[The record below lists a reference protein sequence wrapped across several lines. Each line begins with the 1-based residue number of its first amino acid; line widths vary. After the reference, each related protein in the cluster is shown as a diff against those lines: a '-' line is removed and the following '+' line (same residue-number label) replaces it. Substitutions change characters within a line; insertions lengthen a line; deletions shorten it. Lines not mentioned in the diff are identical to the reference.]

1 MALASC
7 FPTLLKRPTCR
18 PFYASVLCVQSTAA
32 ALTLQN
38 VSICLFVFICSPL
51 VSNLSLLQV
60 FLTNTFPTFFS
71 SFSSLHQILAFTFF
85 YLFLRP
91 TPSNTILALFSVTLS
106 IHPKFLEIYGPFF
119 LFKGGSCCW
128 MPTVLEECS
137 GTTTPSHESSSP
149 LFSPH
154 NFRQTPGL
162 LLQMLTTVCSK
173 HEAVWPDE
181 LNDWDKDVS
190 GMKKYK

>member
-1 MALASC
+1 MPPFCAFNLLLQHWLRRTSPSVYSSSSAL
-7 FPTLLKRPTCR
+7 LL
-18 PFYASVLCVQSTAA
+18 FL
-32 ALTLQN
+32 
-38 VSICLFVFICSPL
+38 ICLCFRYFSQILSP
-51 VSNLSLLQV
+51 
-60 FLTNTFPTFFS
+60 PFFS

-190 GMKKYK
+190 GSKKYK